1 MRTPKPRSKASPPSD
16 PLLLRGKSKRS
27 DANVQ
32 RACSI
37 STRVQTGPCGC
48 GDCISWCLRLRGL
61 WWNHCCRAR
70 GYLPEKGEKKG
81 LSLFAYGGRARRHYD
96 DVVEGP
102 SPASAGG
109 RPLSP
114 PHSGQVGGWYVGI
127 VPTQLHY
134 TGEMMEMRP
143 PSPTH
148 HGEQQAPNAKPP
160 SHPQLLLAATA
171 LLLEYLFP
179 IFASQAP
186 KIHDKRNPPTLL
198 HYPSP

>member
-1 MRTPKPRSKASPPSD
+1 MLHLHQSPD
-16 PLLLRGKSKRS
+16 WPLW
-27 DANVQ
+27 V
-32 RACSI
+32 
-37 STRVQTGPCGC
+37 
-48 GDCISWCLRLRGL
+48 RGL
-61 WWNHCCRAR
+61 HLLVSPAAGIVVESLLPGR
-70 GYLPEKGEKKG
+70 GVLAGERRKKG

-148 HGEQQAPNAKPP
+148 PGEQQAPNAKRP

-171 LLLEYLFP
+171 LLPEYLFP